1 MSIPY
6 YSAFEDRRPPEPLP
20 YNPLR
25 EALWQF
31 LAVVTLVIGAGTSPG
46 AGPLR

>member
-31 LAVVTLVIGAGTSPG
+31 LAVVTLVIGG
-46 AGPLR
+46 